1 MRFEGYEH
9 EGVVYSFCPACGRWD
24 TNPHGLVELVGP
36 APPEVR
42 ADMKRIRPRGPHYH
56 RRNRLGHA
64 LANARVTTV
73 NGEVSIDLRTTP
85 FHFTGDGL
93 TAFRA
98 VAQEYGRSVL
108 ETPQRVAAERI
119 EDVDS
124 FFRAVGKSI
133 EKWIARE
140 SCKHAL
146 P

>member
-1 MRFEGYEH
+1 MTMRFEGYEH
-9 EGVVYSFCPACGRWD
+9 EGVVYSYCPACGRWSTD
-24 TNPHGLVELVGP
+24 HHGPVELRGQ

-64 LANARVTTV
+64 LGNAVV
-73 NGEVSIDLRTTP
+73 KIDGGEVHIDLRTTP
-85 FHFTGDGL
+85 FHFSGDGL

-133 EKWIARE
+133 EKWIVRQ
-140 SCKHAL
+140 SCTL
-146 P
+146 